1 MHLTCKSATLCLVV
15 WPRSYQVSTVAAK
28 AVLTG
33 RIISRGLT
41 MNRIFLLTALLG
53 MILLAVGCGET
64 VAHQQ
69 GQTITLE
76 KVEYAAAFQSALDA
90 VRQSFP
96 IEKQDLQSGQ
106 IISRPVVYS
115 SNEPSERL
123 STGLSGARQ
132 ELRSK
137 AQLNLS
143 KRPDGC
149 AVEVRVDVER
159 RDTRDYQVYEG
170 ILAAEDLRM
179 RTPAERRDLAGPD
192 QGEVWTFVR
201 RDRAAEELIISA
213 IRERLGL
220 LEPSSP

>member
-1 MHLTCKSATLCLVV
+1 
-15 WPRSYQVSTVAAK
+15 
-28 AVLTG
+28 
-33 RIISRGLT
+33 

-53 MILLAVGCGET
+53 ATLLAVGCGET
-64 VAHQQ
+64 VAHQP

-96 IEKQDLQSGQ
+96 IEKSDLQSGQ

-115 SNEPSERL
+115 SDESAERL
-123 STGLSGARQ
+123 STGLSGARL
-132 ELRSK
+132 ELRRK
-137 AQLNLS
+137 AELNLS

-149 AVEVRVDVER
+149 VVQVRVDIER
-159 RDTRDYQVYEG
+159 RDTQDYQVSEG
-170 ILAAEDLRM
+170 LLAAEDLRM

-201 RDRAAEELIISA
+201 RDRAAEDLIISA
-213 IRERLGL
+213 IKERLGL
-220 LEPSSP
+220 LEPTGSQQSQ